1 MHPKSALTAEIA
13 APDGAPVR
21 IRHAT
26 PDDAAAVL
34 AHLTVAGGE
43 TPYLPFGAEGPGR
56 DEAAQRAMLAGMC
69 DSDNGLALVAVRG
82 ERVVACLTFQGGGR
96 ARTRHEGEFG
106 ISVERACWG
115 LGVGR
120 RMIGMLLAWA
130 EGAGTVRKIN
140 LRVRADNA
148 RGIGLYES
156 LGFVHQGRLTRD
168 TCVDGVFYDA
178 VLMGRAID
186 PASAG

>member
-1 MHPKSALTAEIA
+1 MHPDPTLSAEIA

-21 IRHAT
+21 IRPAV

-34 AHLTVAGGE
+34 AHLTIAGGE
-43 TPYLPFGAEGPGR
+43 TPFLPFGAEGPGR
-56 DEAAQRAMLAGMC
+56 DEAAQRTVLAGMC

-82 ERVVACLTFQGGGR
+82 ERVVACLTFQGGVR
-96 ARTRHEGEFG
+96 ARTRHQGEFG

-130 EGAGTVRKIN
+130 EQGGTVRKVN
-140 LRVRADNA
+140 LRVHVDNA

-168 TCVDGVFYDA
+168 TCVDGVFHD
-178 VLMGRAID
+178 VLLMGRAVD
-186 PASAG
+186 PASPA